1 MSDSID
7 QVFISAKQWLLSFLA
22 GAPDWLMQIA
32 SSLINIAALLGVFLT
47 LFALMSVLERKILGR
62 IQNRYGPNRVGPFG
76 LFQPVA
82 DGIKM
87 LIKEDIVPV
96 RADKIVHFLAPIM
109 IAATAILALG
119 VIPYG
124 RNMTP
129 FAIDGGILFF
139 FAVGSTTELA
149 VFMAGWGSNNKFS
162 MLGAMRAIAQMVSYE
177 LPLII
182 TTLPVVMVVG
192 ALSPDAI
199 VAAQNGYTF
208 GFVPHWFVT
217 TPWGA
222 AAFLLFFVS
231 GLVESNR
238 TPFDVPEG
246 ESEIVAGHMTEYSGF
261 KYATFFMAE
270 YFGMF
275 AISGLAVTLFLGG
288 WQAPI
293 AGLQFIP
300 SYLWFF
306 AKLGV
311 LLFTFIW
318 IRGTLP
324 RSRVDQVMAFAW
336 KFMLPMAFT
345 CVVAAAV
352 WHYQGRGLAGWL
364 WSLAVV
370 AIVYFGLSWFL
381 DTGKKFCHPH
391 LSLRRMNSAAFL
403 IIAIVTLA
411 GALAAATLPKL
422 IHAALCLVVA
432 FVGLA
437 AFFFLLGA
445 EFVGLVQ
452 VFVYIGA
459 VAVLIVFTILLTRR
473 DLDKPDKFNWGGVVV
488 AIAVFGGLLWAI
500 LQTPSVAIAAAQ
512 IPPLTVKQI
521 GEVLMTNYI
530 WPLQCVGLL
539 LTAALIGAL
548 VLVMEEKGR

>member
-1 MSDSID
+1 MSDWLD
-7 QVFISAKQWLLSFLA
+7 QIFIHIKKLLLALLA
-22 GAPDWLMQIA
+22 GVPDWVMQIV
-32 SSLINIAALLGVFLT
+32 SSLINIFALLGVFLT
-47 LFALMSVLERKILGR
+47 LFALISVLERKILGR
-62 IQNRYGPNRVGPFG
+62 MQNRYGPNRVGPFG

-87 LIKEDIVPV
+87 LIKEDVVPA
-96 RADKIVHFLAPIM
+96 RADKVVHFFAPILV
-109 IAATAILALG
+109 AATAILTLG

-182 TTLPVVMVVG
+182 SVLPIVMVVG
-192 ALSPDAI
+192 SLGPGRI
-199 VAAQNGYTF
+199 VTAQAEYTF
-208 GFVPHWFVT
+208 GVVPRWFVF

-222 AAFLLFFVS
+222 AAFILFFVS

-293 AGLQFIP
+293 AGLQFVP
-300 SYLWFF
+300 SYVWFF
-306 AKLGV
+306 AKLSI
-311 LLFTFIW
+311 LLFVFIW
-318 IRGTLP
+318 VRGTLP
-324 RSRVDQVMAFAW
+324 RTRIDQIMNFAW

-352 WHYQGRGLAGWL
+352 WHYTGRGLRGWL
-364 WSLAVV
+364 WSLAII
-370 AIVYFGLSWFL
+370 AAVYFTLSILL
-381 DTGKKFCHPH
+381 DTRRKFAP
-391 LSLRRMNSAAFL
+391 RTYRF
-403 IIAIVTLA
+403 
-411 GALAAATLPKL
+411 
-422 IHAALCLVVA
+422 
-432 FVGLA
+432 
-437 AFFFLLGA
+437 A
-445 EFVGLVQ
+445 E
-452 VFVYIGA
+452 
-459 VAVLIVFTILLTRR
+459 
-473 DLDKPDKFNWGGVVV
+473 
-488 AIAVFGGLLWAI
+488 
-500 LQTPSVAIAAAQ
+500 
-512 IPPLTVKQI
+512 
-521 GEVLMTNYI
+521 
-530 WPLQCVGLL
+530 
-539 LTAALIGAL
+539 
-548 VLVMEEKGR
+548 

>member
-1 MSDSID
+1 VSDSID
-7 QVFISAKQWLLSFLA
+7 QIFISAKQWLLSLLT
-22 GAPDWLMQIA
+22 GAPDWVIQMA
-32 SSLINIAALLGVFLT
+32 SSLINIAGLLGTFLT
-47 LFALMSVLERKILGR
+47 LFALISVLERKILGR
-62 IQNRYGPNRVGPFG
+62 MQNRYGPNRVGPYG

-87 LIKEDIVPV
+87 LIKEDIVPI
-96 RADKIVHFLAPIM
+96 RADKILHFLAPIM

-129 FAIDGGILFF
+129 FSIDGGILFF

-177 LPLII
+177 LPLVIV
-182 TTLPVVMVVG
+182 TLPVVMVVG
-192 ALSPDAI
+192 SLSPDAI
-199 VAAQNGYTF
+199 VAAQEGHGF
-208 GFVPHWFVT
+208 GFLPHWFVF

-222 AAFLLFFVS
+222 AAFILFFVS

-288 WQAPI
+288 WHTPI
-293 AGLQFIP
+293 AWLQFVP
-300 SYLWFF
+300 SYVWFF
-306 AKLGV
+306 VKLSI
-311 LLFTFIW
+311 LLFVFIW

-324 RSRVDQVMAFAW
+324 RTRVDQVMNFAW

-345 CVVAAAV
+345 CVIAAAV

-364 WSLAVV
+364 WSLGVLAVV
-370 AIVYFGLSWFL
+370 YIGLSRLL
-381 DTGKKFCHPH
+381 DTGKKFAP
-391 LSLRRMNSAAFL
+391 RTYRF
-403 IIAIVTLA
+403 
-411 GALAAATLPKL
+411 
-422 IHAALCLVVA
+422 
-432 FVGLA
+432 
-437 AFFFLLGA
+437 A
-445 EFVGLVQ
+445 E
-452 VFVYIGA
+452 
-459 VAVLIVFTILLTRR
+459 
-473 DLDKPDKFNWGGVVV
+473 
-488 AIAVFGGLLWAI
+488 
-500 LQTPSVAIAAAQ
+500 
-512 IPPLTVKQI
+512 
-521 GEVLMTNYI
+521 
-530 WPLQCVGLL
+530 
-539 LTAALIGAL
+539 
-548 VLVMEEKGR
+548 